1 VVIGMP
7 REMLEKGGEEPDGVL
22 STREMEVLL
31 LAARGLSNNQI
42 ARAVELAEGTIKRH
56 LSNAYEKMAVH
67 SRGEAVRRALS
78 EGWVTIREITEEEE
92 DEQRT

>member
-1 VVIGMP
+1 
-7 REMLEKGGEEPDGVL
+7 MLEKGGEEPDGVL

-31 LAARGLSNNQI
+31 LAARGLSNYQI
-42 ARAVELAEGTIKRH
+42 ARSVGLAEGTVKRH

-78 EGWVTIREITEEEE
+78 EGWVTIQEITEED

>member
-1 VVIGMP
+1 
-7 REMLEKGGEEPDGVL
+7 MLEKGGEAPNGVL

-31 LAARGLSNNQI
+31 LAARGLSNYQI
-42 ARAVELAEGTIKRH
+42 ARSVGLAAGTVKRH

-78 EGWVTIREITEEEE
+78 EGWVTIQEITEED